1 MYVIHHIWKISKA
14 WIAFLVVSVEIADV
28 RVYISSLKMHDVGC
42 EQRYCCFVILDR
54 DTYLEVLHVVSF
66 GDLHY
71 HVDLVH
77 MNDSGHIVVV
87 QCKLSH
93 DAYGDSASRS
103 KAKTAS
109 MSA

>member
-1 MYVIHHIWKISKA
+1 M
-14 WIAFLVVSVEIADV
+14 
-28 RVYISSLKMHDVGC
+28 
-42 EQRYCCFVILDR
+42 ILDR
-54 DTYLEVLHVVSF
+54 DTYLEVLHGVSF

-109 MSA
+109 MSAKDIVPHHRYRRELQHTPVMIEEFVLLRRIFQSGYRS